1 MRTAAAYTSKLRA
14 QALGRNF
21 KVQDTNHRAFTS
33 TLYRGAA
40 GCGPVNY
47 TQLNY
52 VEACK
57 CVYIG
62 PARKTI
68 SPFPCNCPCGL
79 DGGTASA
86 SGDIIYDA
94 GNQSFEGT
102 TILDG
107 GVEPP
112 FPCNCPCGL
121 DGGTASASGDIVYD
135 AGNQSF
141 EGTTILDG
149 GVNLPQ

>member
-1 MRTAAAYTSKLRA
+1 MRSAAAYTSKLKA
-14 QALGRNF
+14 QSQGRNF

-62 PARKTI
+62 PSRNFGSVPIGFNPYA
-68 SPFPCNCPCGL
+68 
-79 DGGTASA
+79 
-86 SGDIIYDA
+86 
-94 GNQSFEGT
+94 
-102 TILDG
+102 
-107 GVEPP
+107 
-112 FPCNCPCGL
+112 L

-135 AGNQSF
+135 AGDQSF
-141 EGTTILDG
+141 EGTRPLDG
-149 GVNLPQ
+149 GIEF

>member
-1 MRTAAAYTSKLRA
+1 MRTATAYTSKLKA

-40 GCGPVNY
+40 RCGPVDY

-62 PARKTI
+62 PARKTTS
-68 SPFPCNCPCGL
+68 SPIGCNPYAL

-102 TILDG
+102 TRLDG
-107 GVEPP
+107 GIE
-112 FPCNCPCGL
+112 L
-121 DGGTASASGDIVYD
+121 
-135 AGNQSF
+135 
-141 EGTTILDG
+141 
-149 GVNLPQ
+149 

>member
-1 MRTAAAYTSKLRA
+1 MRSAAAYTSKLKA
-14 QALGRNF
+14 QALGRTF
-21 KVQDTNHRAFTS
+21 KVQDTNHRALTS

-40 GCGPVNY
+40 GCGPVDY
-47 TQLNY
+47 TQLKY

-62 PARKTI
+62 PARNFGPPPI
-68 SPFPCNCPCGL
+68 ICNCPCGL
-79 DGGTASA
+79 DGGTQAS

-107 GVEPP
+107 GV
-112 FPCNCPCGL
+112 
-121 DGGTASASGDIVYD
+121 
-135 AGNQSF
+135 
-141 EGTTILDG
+141 
-149 GVNLPQ
+149 NLPQQ